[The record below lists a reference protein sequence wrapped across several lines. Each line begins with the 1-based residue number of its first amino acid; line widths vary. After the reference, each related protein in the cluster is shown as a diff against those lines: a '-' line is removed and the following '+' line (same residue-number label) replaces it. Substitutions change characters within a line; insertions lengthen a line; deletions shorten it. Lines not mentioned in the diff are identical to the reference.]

1 MNNDVI
7 IFVMGVSG
15 SGKSTIG
22 KLLAER
28 LDYPFF
34 DGDDFHPKANI
45 EKMAQGKPLNDTDR
59 KSWLE
64 RLNRLSIEHKNKGA
78 VIACS
83 ALKESYRQTLSKHL
97 NENCR
102 FVYLE
107 GSMDEINQRLAQRTD
122 HFMPPALLKSQFE
135 TLEVPKNAIRVSINN
150 SPEKIVNTVVKVLET

>member
-1 MNNDVI
+1 MNNFLI
-7 IFVMGVSG
+7 IYVMGVSG

-22 KLLAER
+22 KLLAEK

-45 EKMAQGKPLNDTDR
+45 EKMAQGKPLDDTDR

-64 RLNRLSIEHKNKGA
+64 RLNRLSIGHKNKGA

-83 ALKESYRQTLSKHL
+83 ALKKSYRRTLSEHL
-97 NENCR
+97 NDYYR

-122 HFMPPALLKSQFE
+122 HFMPPELLKSQFE

-150 SPEKIVNTVVKVLET
+150 SPKEIVDSVLKMLET